1 MSNPSANM
9 QKTGTKMN
17 LKSQRAARRNDRR
30 IAGVADDDD
39 AIFARV
45 TKKLGCRRFLITV
58 WDTRPK
64 APRHIIDAQASIVK
78 KQVFIDV
85 NDLVTVAPENDEWE
99 IVGLLDKKTVSELKK
114 ADRLT
119 PVLLAQ
125 GDVSESQAQVM
136 MTRGGADDD
145 GGIEFDY
152 GDDPEA
158 EAAKSAAVTNAPDK
172 LNKTKRGGPTN
183 AELAAALDK
192 DDDVN
197 IDDI

>member
-1 MSNPSANM
+1 
-9 QKTGTKMN
+9 MN
-17 LKSQRAARRNDRR
+17 LKSQRAARRNNRR
-30 IAGVADDDD
+30 VADAVDDND
-39 AIFARV
+39 ALFARV

-58 WDTRPK
+58 WDTRSN
-64 APRHIIDAQASIVK
+64 APRHIVDAQASIVK

-85 NDLVTVAPENDEWE
+85 NDLVTVAPESDEWE
-99 IVGLLDKKTVSELKK
+99 IVGLLDKKTVAELKK

-125 GDVSESQAQVM
+125 GDVSDAQAQVM
-136 MTRGGADDD
+136 MKRSDVQDD

-152 GDDPEA
+152 GDDPEH
-158 EAAKSAAVTNAPDK
+158 EAAKTTAVTNAVDK
-172 LNKTKRGGPTN
+172 LNKTKRGGPTS
-183 AELAAALDK
+183 AELAASLDK

>member
-1 MSNPSANM
+1 M
-9 QKTGTKMN
+9 QKTGTKIN

-30 IAGVADDDD
+30 IAGVTDDDD
-39 AIFARV
+39 ALFARV

-58 WDTRPK
+58 WDTRSK
-64 APRHIIDAQASIVK
+64 APRHIVDVQASITK
-78 KQVFIDV
+78 KQVYIDV
-85 NDLVTVAPENDEWE
+85 NDLVTVAPENNEWE

-125 GDVSESQAQVM
+125 GDVSQAQAEVM
-136 MTRGGADDD
+136 MKRAVDDD

-152 GDDPEA
+152 GDDPEQ

-183 AELAAALDK
+183 SELAAALENGE
-192 DDDVN
+192 DVN